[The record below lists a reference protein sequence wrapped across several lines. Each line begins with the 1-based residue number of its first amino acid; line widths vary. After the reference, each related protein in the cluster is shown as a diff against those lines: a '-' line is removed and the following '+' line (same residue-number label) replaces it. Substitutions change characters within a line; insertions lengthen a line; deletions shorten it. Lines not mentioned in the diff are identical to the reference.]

1 MGIYSVEALTRTAK
15 WLAANGVEKI
25 TETLLQDP
33 FDYAN
38 EDLLLERW
46 ENGR

>member
-1 MGIYSVEALTRTAK
+1 MKTSLVEALTRTAQ
-15 WLAANGVEKI
+15 WLAENGVDKI

-38 EDLLLERW
+38 EDLLLECW
-46 ENGR
+46 ENGK